1 MRHPAGTMRVGF
13 WLDGLGLGLLG
24 VALSLLLVGLVTV
37 PQRRAQRPGSSG
49 VLALHLEA
57 DGGLRLWNR
66 RLSEAE
72 LSALLRQAA
81 RRPGPPPRL
90 RLIPAAA
97 VPWGSVRER
106 LETLAASD
114 AALPLELQ
122 LP

>member
-1 MRHPAGTMRVGF
+1 MRHPSGGIRVGI
-13 WLDGLGLGLLG
+13 WLDGLSLAGLGL
-24 VALSLLLVGLVTV
+24 ALSLLLVGLVTV
-37 PQRRAQRPGSSG
+37 PQRRAQRPGGEG

-66 RLSEAE
+66 RLSDDE

-81 RRPGPPPRL
+81 LRPGAPPRL

-97 VPWGSVRER
+97 LPWGAVRER
-106 LETLAASD
+106 LDTLAARHGD
-114 AALPLELQ
+114 LPVELQ

>member
-1 MRHPAGTMRVGF
+1 MRRPAGTIRVGI

-37 PQRRAQRPGSSG
+37 PQRRAQRPGGAG

-57 DGGLRLWNR
+57 DGELRLWNR
-66 RLSEAE
+66 RLSEGE

-90 RLIPAAA
+90 RLIPAAT
-97 VPWGSVRER
+97 VPWGAVRER
-106 LETLAASD
+106 LETLAASYGE
-114 AALPLELQ
+114 LPVELQ

>member
-1 MRHPAGTMRVGF
+1 MRRPAGTIRAGI
-13 WLDGLGLGLLG
+13 WLDGLGLAGLG
-24 VALSLLLVGLVTV
+24 VALSLLLAGLVTV
-37 PQRRAQRPGSSG
+37 PQRRAQRPGGAG

-66 RLSEAE
+66 RLGDDE
-72 LSALLRQAA
+72 LSTLLRQAA

-97 VPWGSVRER
+97 VPWGAVRER
-106 LETLAASD
+106 LETLAARHGG
-114 AALPLELQ
+114 LPVELQ